1 MKSTCTFSMDSKLME
16 EFYKTTQQ
24 RGDVKSKV
32 IAELIS
38 RWLKKQ

>member
-1 MKSTCTFSMDSKLME
+1 MKSTCTFSMDSKLMQ
-16 EFYKTTQQ
+16 EFYEATHK
-24 RGDVKSKV
+24 RGERKSKV